1 MRLRAVSAAESAS
14 APAAHK
20 ADLLADRPLALAEV
34 VLVAMMNREWRSVLV
49 VLLMVI
55 AAVGWVAFVVLP

>member
-1 MRLRAVSAAESAS
+1 
-14 APAAHK
+14 
-20 ADLLADRPLALAEV
+20 LLADRPLALAEV